1 MASDEK
7 DPTALDAAASGGP
20 GAPLDPAND
29 FLDEEQDAIFKARM
43 KVVDLFLGY
52 WRHALAAT
60 GIALL
65 GVGAFGLW
73 QDHERETQQT
83 IHAEVSRV
91 FSKLP
96 DEPTAD
102 TDWSVYGAE
111 LEAAATTAKGPGA
124 VWAWT
129 QAALLYEES
138 KAEEDALRAWSA
150 ADAVGADGV
159 LGWAA
164 AAGHANALG
173 DQGDIEPA
181 AAIYR
186 AWADRGQSLLSEQ
199 ALFSLATLYRGAD
212 RMDESAQVLQEFAQR
227 FPESTLSPQVQQ
239 ALQEIQGTG

>member
-7 DPTALDAAASGGP
+7 DPTALDVAAPAGS

-29 FLDEEQDAIFKARM
+29 FLDEEQDAVFKARM

-65 GVGAFGLW
+65 GVGAYGLW
-73 QDHERETQQT
+73 QDQERDTQQA

-96 DEPTAD
+96 EQPTAD
-102 TDWSVYGAE
+102 TDWSVFGAE
-111 LEAAATTAKGPGA
+111 LEAAAANGKGPGA

-129 QAALLYEES
+129 QAALLYEEA
-138 KAEEDALRAWSA
+138 KAEEDAMRAWAA
-150 ADAVGADGV
+150 ADAVGAKGV

-173 DQGDIEPA
+173 DQGDVEAA

-186 AWADRGQSLLSEQ
+186 GWADRGQNSLSEQ
-199 ALFSLATLYRGAD
+199 ALFSLASLYRSAG
-212 RMDESAQVLQEFAQR
+212 RTDESAQVLQEFAQR

-239 ALQEIQGTG
+239 ALQEIQGNG